1 MSEKKQYNRDKL
13 RHSLLNAGRAYLKQH
28 GHNGLSIRT
37 LAQEIGVSPGAPY
50 YHFPDRRSL
59 LLALA
64 TEGFN
69 EMLAGTEQVVA
80 GIATPAEKL
89 RRMGLLFIRFAEENP
104 HLLDLMYESELTT
117 PTLDPSLLAFQRAGH
132 AALRDQV
139 IGALPDLDPGHA
151 DVRVVAFWSAIYGF
165 ATMRKK
171 GVLRPSDDGA
181 LPSVDIA
188 GTIVDIVL
196 SAILAK
202 DAPCDPALTGR
213 AG

>member
-1 MSEKKQYNRDKL
+1 MSDKKQYHRDKL
-13 RHSLLNAGRAYLKQH
+13 RNSLLDAGRAFLKQH

-37 LAQEIGVSPGAPY
+37 LAQEVGVSPGAPY

-80 GIATPAEKL
+80 GKASPADKL

-117 PTLDPSLLAFQRAGH
+117 PTLDPTLLEFQRAGH
-132 AALRDQV
+132 NALREQV
-139 IGALPDLDPGHA
+139 VGALDGLDAAHA
-151 DVRVVAFWSAIYGF
+151 DVRVVAYWSAIYGF

-171 GVLRPSDDGA
+171 GVLRPSEDGA

-188 GTIVDIVL
+188 ETIVDITLRAVL
-196 SAILAK
+196 
-202 DAPCDPALTGR
+202 APD
-213 AG
+213 